1 MSMFQ
6 VTGKVLHVYQDA
18 DRTDKDTGE
27 VTKGRP
33 KVQILGELPLEN
45 GQTKHDMITLSVDR
59 KADYEQLVGSRISV
73 PLGMF
78 APAKG
83 QIVYFIPKGGKP
95 TTQPPASVTSPLER
109 PR

>member
-6 VTGKVLHVYQDA
+6 VTGEVLHVFQEP
-18 DRTDKDTGE
+18 DRTDRATGE
-27 VTKGRP
+27 ISRGRP

-45 GQTKHDMITLSVDR
+45 GEVRRDMITLSVDR
-59 KADYEQLVGSRISV
+59 KADYEPLVGSRISV

-83 QIVYFIPKGGKP
+83 QIAYFIPRGGKP
-95 TTQPPASVTSPLER
+95 CVLEA
-109 PR
+109 

>member
-6 VTGKVLHVYQDA
+6 VTGQVLHVYQDP
-18 DRTDKDTGE
+18 DRSDKETGE
-27 VTKGRP
+27 VIKGRP

-59 KADYEQLVGSRISV
+59 KADYEPLVGSRISV

-78 APAKG
+78 SPAKG
-83 QIVYFIPKGGKP
+83 QIAYFIPKGGKP
-95 TTQPPASVTSPLER
+95 AVITPGASPSPLER
-109 PR
+109 AR

>member
-6 VTGKVLHVYQDA
+6 VTGQVLHVYQEP
-18 DRTDKDTGE
+18 DRVDRETGE
-27 VTKGRP
+27 VSKGRS

-59 KADYEQLVGSRISV
+59 KSDYETLTGSRISV

-78 APAKG
+78 SPAKG
-83 QIVYFIPKGGKP
+83 QIAYFIPKGGKP
-95 TTQPPASVTSPLER
+95 AVIAPSGSPTQSER

>member
-6 VTGKVLHVYQDA
+6 VTGQVLHVYQDP
-18 DRTDKDTGE
+18 DRTDKETGE

-59 KADYEQLVGSRISV
+59 KADYDALVGQRIAV

-78 APAKG
+78 SPTKG
-83 QIVYFIPKGGKP
+83 QIAYFIPKGGKP
-95 TTQPPASVTSPLER
+95 SVVASTGILNPLER
-109 PR
+109 PK